1 MLTKDTKQFVKT
13 RIAHATN
20 AELLVIKDGLRD
32 LLRHPISV
40 DNELL
45 RDTKKLIREIDQEIE
60 ARYDLHLIEKRRAA
74 EKKQPAS
81 ASVVSLRNPGGVGA

>member
-1 MLTKDTKQFVKT
+1 MTKDTRQFVKS

-20 AELLVIKDGLRD
+20 AELLVIKDGLRE
-32 LLRHPISV
+32 LLRHPIAV
-40 DNELL
+40 DRELF

-60 ARYDLHLIEKRRAA
+60 ARYDIHLIEKRRAA

-81 ASVVSLRNPGGVGA
+81 ASVVPLRNPSGVGA